1 LTAEQNPVEEAM
13 LDEEYRRRMDAME
26 KSLVAISQGINDLK
40 IQGKQEV
47 PESSLVEVPQYPN
60 ETTRSI
66 IEGQASQLE
75 SSNYQV
81 TNTLQKHRSIRAH
94 AEGFLGEKVDNEDM
108 LTRRLTLWGALEDKF
123 DRKIAERRKLQHP
136 TATRWLPVIIT
147 VGIIGLSGLI
157 IYELAQPGVVAG
169 AVDSINAFLSD
180 PYKATWTLAFV
191 GAIAAVAIV
200 FLFRWRRGSSQA

>member
-1 LTAEQNPVEEAM
+1 M

-26 KSLVAISQGINDLK
+26 KSLVAISQGISDLK
-40 IQGKQEV
+40 TRGEQQV
-47 PESSLVEVPQYPN
+47 PETSLVEVPVYPN
-60 ETTRSI
+60 EVTRSI

-81 TNTLQKHRSIRAH
+81 TNTIQKHRSIRAH

-123 DRKIAERRKLQHP
+123 DRKISERRKQQHP
-136 TATRWLPVIIT
+136 SSTKWLPVIIT
-147 VGIIGLSGLI
+147 VGILGLAALI
-157 IYELAQPGVVAG
+157 IYELSQPGVVAG
-169 AVDSINAFLSD
+169 AANSINAFLTD
-180 PYKATWTLAFV
+180 PYKATWTLGLI

-200 FLFRWRRGSSQA
+200 FLFRWRRGSSQP